1 MNARKQAEDLGY
13 EIAGEIEQHGEC
25 FYEEEELFIVIGKI
39 EKLKRL
45 LFKGYNE
52 TEKETEET

>member
-1 MNARKQAEDLGY
+1 MNARKQAEELGY

-45 LFKGYNE
+45 LFKGYE
-52 TEKETEET
+52 DTPKEDEQL

>member
-1 MNARKQAEDLGY
+1 MNARKQAEELGY

-45 LFKGYNE
+45 LFKGYDE
-52 TEKETEET
+52 TKKKKEEE

>member
-1 MNARKQAEDLGY
+1 MSARKQAEELGY

-45 LFKGYNE
+45 LFKGYDE
-52 TEKETEET
+52 TEKEVEL